1 MLTQDFIRK
10 AKALLCRKMI
20 ALIMFQLLHKNQLTL
35 LWKKMIFQKMANF
48 LELKLIPNAWQM
60 STHKVLITF
69 KVI

>member
-1 MLTQDFIRK
+1 
-10 AKALLCRKMI
+10 
-20 ALIMFQLLHKNQLTL
+20 MFQLLHKNQLTL